1 MAGLFWDLSKLRR
14 DFYNINSTLMVAS
27 AHMHACVRKNYC
39 VLLEL
44 RQYKNNFVSV
54 KRMLDLK
61 LSPFSPCHGHVG
73 EGKRAAISKQTCF
86 SVFTEASPFLYCLL
100 SSSISTTCNNIR
112 FSLA

>member
-61 LSPFSPCHGHVG
+61 LSPFFPCHGHVG

-86 SVFTEASPFLYCLL
+86 SQKRVRSY
-100 SSSISTTCNNIR
+100 IDNIQQIADAVQKG
-112 FSLA
+112 L